1 MDGFLI
7 VIAADATILYV
18 PDYVTEYVGLTQ
30 LELIGQTMY
39 DVVHGDDYK
48 TVERNLIF
56 DPSGKIYLFHG
67 LMSCDTM
74 CIIVTWS

>member
-7 VIAADATILYV
+7 VIAADSTILYV

-30 LELIGQTMY
+30 LEVIGQTMY

-48 TVERNLIF
+48 AVERNLIY
-56 DPSGKIYLFHG
+56 DPSGKSPLSYGF
-67 LMSCDTM
+67 MSNA
-74 CIIVTWS
+74 

>member
-7 VIAADATILYV
+7 VIAADSTILYA
-18 PDYVTEYVGLTQ
+18 PDYVTEYIGLTQ

-39 DVVHGDDYK
+39 DVVHGEDYK

-56 DPSGKIYLFHG
+56 DPSGK
-67 LMSCDTM
+67 SCHSM
-74 CIIVTWS
+74 E

>member
-18 PDYVTEYVGLTQ
+18 PDHVTKFVGLTL
-30 LELIGQTMY
+30 LELIVQSMY
-39 DVVHGDDYK
+39 EGVHGDDYK

-56 DPSGKIYLFHG
+56 D
-67 LMSCDTM
+67 T
-74 CIIVTWS
+74 